1 MEEAS
6 LSSYRP
12 VIVHAWF
19 LATDRA
25 LGALV
30 RLRGYA
36 GQSKARI
43 GMSSYFFSRC
53 LFYEYW
59 EDRVFSSCSTLGA
72 GSRSRERK
80 TIKAGRDLAVAWIL
94 LLLLLVVP
102 RRRFGF
108 MYLPCCEGTPVP
120 HLAAGYSSL
129 PEQPQARRHPPVC
142 PQCPQSRRPRRPQL
156 DPDCKQHRRHR
167 QQSIIHHH

>member
-19 LATDRA
+19 LAADRA

-59 EDRVFSSCSTLGA
+59 EDRVFSSCSLLGA
-72 GSRSRERK
+72 GSLSRERK

-94 LLLLLVVP
+94 LLLLLVVS
-102 RRRFGF
+102 RCRFGF
-108 MYLPCCEGTPVP
+108 MYLPACSSPR
-120 HLAAGYSSL
+120 LAAGHSSL
-129 PEQPQARRHPPVC
+129 PEQPQTVC
-142 PQCPQSRRPRRPQL
+142 LQCPQSRRPRRPQL
-156 DPDCKQHRRHR
+156 DPDYKPHRRHH
-167 QQSIIHHH
+167 QQPIIHHH

>member
-59 EDRVFSSCSTLGA
+59 EDRVFSSCSLLGA
-72 GSRSRERK
+72 GFLSRERK

-94 LLLLLVVP
+94 LLLLLVVS
-102 RRRFGF
+102 RCRFGF
-108 MYLPCCEGTPVP
+108 MYLPCCEGTPVH
-120 HLAAGYSSL
+120 HLASPPDIQACLSSHRLSAYSVL
-129 PEQPQARRHPPVC
+129 NLADLADLNWTRTINHTAATTNN
-142 PQCPQSRRPRRPQL
+142 QSYTTTDDR
-156 DPDCKQHRRHR
+156 
-167 QQSIIHHH
+167 